1 MYLDANN
8 LYGCAMSQYLPTE
21 GFKWLTDEKID
32 KLDLENIP
40 EDSKKRHDTGSRYGI
55 PKRVT

>member
-8 LYGCAMSQYLPTE
+8 LYVCPMSQYVPAG
-21 GFKWLTDEKID
+21 GFKWLTDERVD

-40 EDSKKRHDTGSRYGI
+40 EDNKKGNDTGSRSAI
-55 PKRVT
+55 PKRVK